1 MRTMLM
7 SAALSPGRFL
17 QCGSG
22 LFIDSHL
29 VLSLEW
35 RPVGLNI
42 KNDDLVGATTEASI
56 SQDDGPTQAIG
67 AECRHFSQ

>member
-56 SQDDGPTQAIG
+56 SQDDEPAQAIG